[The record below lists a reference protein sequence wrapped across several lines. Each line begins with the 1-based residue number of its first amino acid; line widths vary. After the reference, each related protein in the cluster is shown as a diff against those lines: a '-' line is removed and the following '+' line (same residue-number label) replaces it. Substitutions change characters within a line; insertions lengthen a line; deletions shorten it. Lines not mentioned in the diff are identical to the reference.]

1 MPTVM
6 GPLQQDW
13 RVRQQAVEAL
23 GTLAAA
29 IQVSQL
35 I

>member
-6 GPLQQDW
+6 APLQQDW